1 MPVLPQAVTR
11 VDLQELT
18 QSVDAQGEM
27 RTTSCRCQ
35 TALGLALRVR
45 MSSSCV
51 ALDVVLGM
59 HMSSRCFAAL
69 DVVLSTLMLPGF
81 PWHQLCE
88 VNEVTFWIASDC
100 HVLIHPLHDFRM
112 QC

>member
-11 VDLQELT
+11 ADLQELT

-59 HMSSRCFAAL
+59 HMSSRCFAAV
-69 DVVLSTLMLPGF
+69 DVVLSTFMLYS
-81 PWHQLCE
+81 L
-88 VNEVTFWIASDC
+88 
-100 HVLIHPLHDFRM
+100 
-112 QC
+112 